1 MSLISDLNLDKKI
14 TDWIL
19 NRFNIFENV
28 HPNVLSC
35 VGLLMDFVIFNAI
48 LAQSLLITGFGML
61 IRYLCDC
68 LDGAIAR
75 KYNKVSDIGGILDTA
90 ADNVMI
96 FILSFGILQ
105 LLMVESSLLISFV
118 LTGLNLTYLA
128 LQNSLIHHG
137 AIKVRGSSF
146 HNLYRFGVNNNILL
160 YAATYLVFASVVVEL
175 VNEF

>member
-1 MSLISDLNLDKKI
+1 MSYLGDLNLDKKI

-19 NRFNIFENV
+19 ERFNFFEHV

-35 VGLLMDFVIFNAI
+35 IGLLMDFVVLNA
-48 LAQSLLITGFGML
+48 LLTHSLLITGVGML

-68 LDGAIAR
+68 LDGAVAR
-75 KYNKVSDIGGILDTA
+75 KYNKVSDIGGLLDTV

-105 LLMVESSLLISFV
+105 LLMVESYLLISIG
-118 LTGLNLTYLA
+118 LTALNLTYLA
-128 LQNSLIHHG
+128 LHNSLIHHG
-137 AIKVRGSSF
+137 GIKVRGNAF

-160 YAATYLVFASVVVEL
+160 YGAIYILIAFNMTMLL
-175 VNEF
+175 TP